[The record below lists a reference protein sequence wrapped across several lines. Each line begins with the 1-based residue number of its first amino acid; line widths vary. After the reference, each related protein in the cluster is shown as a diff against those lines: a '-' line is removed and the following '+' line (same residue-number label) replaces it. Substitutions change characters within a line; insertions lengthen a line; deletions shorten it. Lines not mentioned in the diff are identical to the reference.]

1 MEAHA
6 MATQPPEDVHDA
18 GDAAGGLIRTL
29 ARREL
34 VGGEVVDWS
43 LPSYRQG
50 FLAAA
55 LAAQIRS
62 YAHRHGLG
70 HVVAGVAVRILG
82 SPRDVRWA
90 DVAFY
95 ARGRAPSDLDEPATE
110 VAPDLVVEVLAMSD
124 LGERVTGKVR
134 DWLRA
139 GVRLVWHV
147 DPVGGA
153 TAIYQGD
160 EVRYVEAIERLDGA
174 DVLPGFHLRLQDMR
188 DELEGTPS
196 A

>member
-1 MEAHA
+1 
-6 MATQPPEDVHDA
+6 MAAQPPEDVH
-18 GDAAGGLIRTL
+18 GEDAAGERTRAL

-55 LAAQIRS
+55 LTAKLRG

-70 HVVAGVAVRILG
+70 HVVAGIAVRILE

-95 ARGRAPSDLDEPATE
+95 ARGRAPSDLDEPATG

-124 LGERVTGKVR
+124 LGARVTEKVR

-139 GVRLVWHV
+139 GVRIVWHV

-153 TAIYQGD
+153 TAVYHGGS
-160 EVRYVEAIERLDGA
+160 VRFVEATERLDGA
-174 DVLPGFHLRLQDMR
+174 DVLPGFHLRLQDLR

>member
-1 MEAHA
+1 
-6 MATQPPEDVHDA
+6 MATQPPEDVHGA
-18 GDAAGGLIRTL
+18 GDAVGRLTRML

-34 VGGEVVDWS
+34 VNGEVIVWS

-55 LAAQIRS
+55 LTAELRRFAT
-62 YAHRHGLG
+62 RHGRG

-82 SPRDVRWA
+82 SADNVRWA
-90 DVAFY
+90 DVALY
-95 ARGRAPSDLDEPATE
+95 ARGRIPADLDEPATAT
-110 VAPDLVVEVLAMSD
+110 APDLVVEILAMSD
-124 LGERVTGKVR
+124 LGEHVAEKVR

-153 TAIYQGD
+153 TAMYHGD
-160 EVRYVEAIERLDGA
+160 EVRFIEAVEPLDGA
-174 DVLPGFHLRLQDMR
+174 DVLPGFHLRLQDLL
-188 DELEGTPS
+188 DEMEGTSPP